1 MVLGDVAEGP
11 PGQMTITWAFL
22 CLLLAPSAMAQ
33 EPRAEV
39 KCKAEPMWIQHG
51 NEKPRD
57 MWSAEC
63 VIKVGDKQIFH
74 KMFEPV
80 LTVDEALAQIKQF
93 IKKGQYKAL
102 RDAGY
107 L

>member
-1 MVLGDVAEGP
+1 MVLGDVAESA

-33 EPRAEV
+33 EPRADV
-39 KCKAEPMWIQHG
+39 KCKAEPMLIQGEHG
-51 NEKPRD
+51 KPRD